1 MAQTIDYKAPVPF
14 FDELTQFD
22 GSLYIDRTAG
32 EVTAKCDQEAADFMA
47 LNLMHDMVTGR
58 RNVKDARRFIS
69 GILGW
74 L

>member
-1 MAQTIDYKAPVPF
+1 MIIWHSLMA
-14 FDELTQFD
+14 
-22 GSLYIDRTAG
+22 SLYIDRTAG
-32 EVTAKCDQEAADFMA
+32 EATAKCDQEAADFMA

-69 GILGW
+69 GILWW